1 MKPER
6 ILFLGLGSL
15 LYAVYTVAAMVGAP
29 TKPDLAAAAKG
40 QITYARYCASC
51 HGPEARGDGP
61 TAADLRVPPPDL
73 TALAARSGGVF
84 PFEAVAQAI
93 DGRKTT
99 RGHGSPD
106 MPVWGEVFART
117 QGTDAPSPATAV
129 GRITHY
135 LWTLQRVG
143 T

>member
-1 MKPER
+1 MKPQR
-6 ILFLGLGSL
+6 FFLVGMGSL
-15 LYAVYTVAAMVGAP
+15 AYAVYAMAAAP

-40 QITYARYCASC
+40 KVTYGRYCASC
-51 HGPEARGDGP
+51 HGLEARGNGP
-61 TAADLRVPPPDL
+61 MAAELRVPPPDL
-73 TALAARSGGVF
+73 TAISARSGGTF
-84 PFEAVAQAI
+84 PFDAIAQAI

-99 RGHGSPD
+99 RGHGLPD

-117 QGTDAPSPATAV
+117 QGTDAPSPALAV
-129 GRITHY
+129 SRITHY